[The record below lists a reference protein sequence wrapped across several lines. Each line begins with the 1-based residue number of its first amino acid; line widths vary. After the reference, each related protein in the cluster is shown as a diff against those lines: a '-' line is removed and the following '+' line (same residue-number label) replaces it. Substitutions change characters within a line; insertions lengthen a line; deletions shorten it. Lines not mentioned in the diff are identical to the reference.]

1 MRNYDLIWLRSQLIA
16 GGKAAGH
23 TGAEIAMAT
32 WQLDTA
38 HTTVSFTAKHMMI
51 TKVRG
56 IFKGVTGTIEFDEA
70 NPAASSVSVVIPA
83 AAIETGMEPR
93 DNHLRSADF
102 LDAESH
108 PSLTFKSTSI
118 EQKGDRWAITG
129 DLAIRGVTR
138 SVVLDTERLGIVT
151 AMDGRRHAGFEATT
165 KIKRSDWGLTWN
177 VGLEAGGWLVSDD
190 VTIELEV
197 AADELV
203 AAGAESQ
210 LVGASA

>member
-1 MRNYDLIWLRSQLIA
+1 MN
-16 GGKAAGH
+16 
-23 TGAEIAMAT
+23 T

-51 TKVRG
+51 TKTRG
-56 IFKGVTGTIEFDEA
+56 IFKGVTGTLDFDEA
-70 NPAASSVSVVIPA
+70 DPTASSVSVVIPA
-83 AAIETGMEPR
+83 ASIETGMEPR
-93 DNHLRSADF
+93 DKHLRSADF
-102 LDAESH
+102 LSAESF
-108 PSLTFKSTSI
+108 PTLTFTSTSI
-118 EQKGDRWAITG
+118 EQNGARWAITG

-138 SVVLDTERLGIVT
+138 SVVLDTEHLGIVT
-151 AMDGRRHAGFEATT
+151 GMDGRRHAGFEATT

-197 AADELV
+197 AADEL
-203 AAGAESQ
+203 AAVGTPPQ